1 MLSTAVPS
9 RRRERKPSH
18 HDSPLNKLI
27 YSSFSVPAPQ
37 ITHGM
42 VIICLTLGL
51 SEVLGKRDQSNSFKS
66 SLLDCSYTG
75 KFWRKSPVHLAG
87 KNTYKPSN
95 VSAVFLGILLVVP
108 CPQFWLTIINDQN
121 GVVTLYRC
129 NTGVGRVGECSDNL
143 RQLDREPPH
152 SDNFM
157 WVYNSLSVVF
167 SNQVSSAG
175 GYMFEVSGYNPR
187 LVTQRWSLSYC
198 PSRISV

>member
-18 HDSPLNKLI
+18 HDSPLNQLI

-87 KNTYKPSN
+87 KNFECLRRVPWHSACRSVPS
-95 VSAVFLGILLVVP
+95 ILTDYYQWSKRGGHSLQV
-108 CPQFWLTIINDQN
+108 QYW
-121 GVVTLYRC
+121 GWSR
-129 NTGVGRVGECSDNL
+129 RWML
-143 RQLDREPPH
+143 RQSPSARPRATPFRQLY
-152 SDNFM
+152 
-157 WVYNSLSVVF
+157 VSL
-167 SNQVSSAG
+167 
-175 GYMFEVSGYNPR
+175 
-187 LVTQRWSLSYC
+187 
-198 PSRISV
+198 